1 MASQTATSLENT
13 LPTLS
18 TNAMLAFCD
27 DLDSMLSI
35 TMSCAPAAAVFT
47 RLDELKSSFAKYA
60 AVYSVQPKGILNQCF
75 HLMLDRTGL
84 FALSGLVVML
94 PEATIKQ
101 QCKQGTLDSALKLM
115 DTVKEIG
122 NLLVGSW
129 DRIFREQLNGHKHLL
144 QTGTRIADPWPSPK
158 DVFGMESD
166 SPCLAMVWEINVP
179 DYPAFK
185 CAAVFGD
192 LKAAS
197 SESDSPQP
205 TSASEEATVPQAE
218 QKNTIE
224 PAKSESDAQSDPAAI
239 PPATHVSEDP
249 AIQTTEPHQALSGKS
264 EPVNAS
270 AHPVYDAIV
279 QITQSGCP
287 NPSVSSQI
295 LNRPAKSVMN
305 RHPLW
310 LFLNDSVETA
320 LQRMQQNNT
329 RYALIE
335 EQGQLV
341 GILSRGDLNAAVSP
355 YLKPAFDAYR
365 RPLDEAT
372 LQIRIKWFMS
382 RLMHIADPEMPVWK
396 MMETMCRHEI
406 RALPVQDSSG
416 SVLGLVTVP
425 DIFGLFIRT
434 DAGSDG
440 SLCPQPIQTSVK
452 PIQPAQEE
460 KQ

>member
-1 MASQTATSLENT
+1 METETITSQTAASLENT

-18 TNAMLAFCD
+18 TNAMQAFCE
-27 DLDSMLSI
+27 DLDSMLGI

-47 RLDELKSSFAKYA
+47 RLDELKSSFAKCT
-60 AVYSVQPKGILNQCF
+60 AVYSVQPEGILNQCF
-75 HLMLDRTGL
+75 YLMLDKIGL

-94 PEATIKQ
+94 PQATIRQ

-144 QTGTRIADPWPSPK
+144 QTGTHIADPWPSPK
-158 DVFGMESD
+158 DVFGMETD
-166 SPCLAMVWEINVP
+166 SLCLAMVWEITVP
-179 DYPAFK
+179 NYPTFK

-197 SESDSPQP
+197 SEPDSPQP
-205 TSASEEATVPQAE
+205 PSAAEEAPVPQAA
-218 QKNTIE
+218 QNDAIE
-224 PAKSESDAQSDPAAI
+224 PVKSESDSQPDPASAS
-239 PPATHVSEDP
+239 PTTQVSDEP
-249 AIQTTEPHQALSGKS
+249 AIQATESHQALPAES

-279 QITQSGCP
+279 QMTQSGCP
-287 NPSVSSQI
+287 NPSAALQI
-295 LNRPAKSVMN
+295 LNRPAKLVMN
-305 RHPLW
+305 RRPLW

-335 EQGQLV
+335 EQGQLA

-355 YLKPAFDAYR
+355 YLKPAFEAYR
-365 RPLDEAT
+365 RPLDEAS

-382 RLMHIADPEMPVWK
+382 RLVHIADPEMPVWK
-396 MMETMCRHEI
+396 MMEIMCRYEI

-416 SVLGLVTVP
+416 SVLGLVTIP
-425 DIFGLFIRT
+425 DIFRLFIRT
-434 DAGSDG
+434 DAGPEDAAS
-440 SLCPQPIQTSVK
+440 SQEIQTAVE
-452 PIQPAQEE
+452 PIQPA
-460 KQ
+460 